1 MLSGRYGTRLALIFV
16 PAAAVG
22 LYGLPSMV
30 SGAGSDPKKS
40 SPEPKTAQSAYARL
54 PMSFVPNHGQMP
66 DGIGYGARGLGYS
79 LGLTPDEAVFAFSKT
94 ARQGSSDRQPLDLLG
109 ARAGGDPAADEHSL
123 LRMQLVGA
131 DPAARP
137 QADMPL
143 LGKANFL
150 TGDDP
155 GLWHTG
161 IPTYGRVTYQAV
173 YPGVDVSYHGNQ
185 SQFEYDFIV
194 APGADPSV
202 VNLGFPGAQGVRVG
216 EGGELVLTVGG
227 TEVRQHAPLIYQ
239 DGLDGR
245 VPVSGSFVVRD
256 DGNVGFAV
264 APYDR
269 TRTLVIDPTLAYSSF
284 LGSIAADFGQ
294 GIAVDHLGNA
304 YVAGTTASPD
314 FPTTPGA
321 SDATYNGNTDGFVA
335 KLSPDGSALVYS
347 TFLGGSSLDDA
358 DSVAVGLRGEA
369 FVRGITTSADFP
381 TTPGAFDRSFNGS
394 FDGYVVKLSPNGSAL
409 SYSTFLGGVG
419 FDSGSG
425 IAVDRRGAAYVAGI
439 TGSPN
444 FPTTPGA
451 FDRTFTGVGGFLP
464 PPVAPGDFD
473 AFLSKVTPDGST
485 LEYSTF
491 LGASRI
497 DVGFEVDVNLLGEA
511 YVTGLTTSPDFPTTA
526 GAYDRTLGGPI
537 DAYVTKFSP
546 DGSALTYSTF
556 LGGSGPDGSL
566 GLAVDFRGN
575 AYVAGGTSSPD
586 FPTTPGAFDRTF
598 DGETDV
604 YVTKVTPN
612 GTALAY
618 STLVGG
624 AASDGA
630 GGVAVNRRGEAY
642 VTGATT
648 STDYPTT
655 PGALRTS
662 LGGDSDAFLSVL
674 TADGIGLA
682 YSSYLG
688 GSGSDSG
695 ADVAVDLRGAAYLTG
710 QTFSPDFPTTP
721 GVYDNTHNGAS
732 DAFIAKISGLSR
744 VP

>member
-1 MLSGRYGTRLALIFV
+1 MLSGRYRTRLALILV
-16 PAAAVG
+16 AAAAVG

-30 SGAGSDPKKS
+30 SGDGSDPKQS
-40 SPEPKTAQSAYARL
+40 SPDPKTAQSAYARL

-79 LGLTPDEAVFAFSKT
+79 LGLAPDGAVFVFSKT
-94 ARQGSSDRQPLDLLG
+94 ARRGSSDRQPLDLLAG
-109 ARAGGDPAADEHSL
+109 AGGDPAAEQSL

-131 DPAARP
+131 DPAARWH
-137 QADMPL
+137 ADMPL

-155 GLWHTG
+155 GLWHIG

-185 SQFEYDFIV
+185 SQFEYDFMV
-194 APGADPSV
+194 APGTDPSV
-202 VNLGFPGAQGVRVG
+202 VTLGFPGAQGVRVG
-216 EGGELVLTVGG
+216 EGGELVLTVAG
-227 TEVRQHAPLIYQ
+227 TEVRQHAPVIYQ
-239 DGLDGR
+239 DGVDGR
-245 VPVSGSFVVRD
+245 VPVSGGFVVRD

-264 APYDR
+264 AAYDQ
-269 TRTLVIDPTLAYSSF
+269 TRTLVIDPTLAYSTF
-284 LGSIAADFGQ
+284 LGSIAGDFGQ
-294 GIAVDHLGNA
+294 GIAVDYLGNA
-304 YVAGTTASPD
+304 YIAGTTASPN

-321 SDATYNGNTDGFVA
+321 YDANYNGDTDGFVA

-347 TFLGGSSLDDA
+347 TFLGGSDLDDA

-369 FVRGITTSADFP
+369 FVRGITTSPDFP
-381 TTPGAFDRSFNGS
+381 STPGAFDRSFNGS

-409 SYSTFLGGVG
+409 SYSTFLGGAG

-425 IAVDRRGAAYVAGI
+425 IAVDRRGAAYVAGV

-444 FPTTPGA
+444 FPTTAGA

-473 AFLSKVTPDGST
+473 AFLTRVAPDGST

-491 LGASRI
+491 LGASRLE
-497 DVGFEVDVNLLGEA
+497 VGFEVEVNPLGEA
-511 YVTGLTTSPDFPTTA
+511 YVTGLTMSPDFPTTA

-537 DAYVTKFSP
+537 DAYVTKFSR
-546 DGSALTYSTF
+546 DGSAVVYSTF
-556 LGGSGPDGSL
+556 LGGSGLDGSL

-598 DGETDV
+598 NGETDV
-604 YVTKVTPN
+604 YVTKVISN

-618 STLVGG
+618 STFVGG
-624 AASDGA
+624 AASEGA
-630 GGVAVNRRGEAY
+630 AGLAVNVRGEAY

-655 PGALRTS
+655 PGALDTN
-662 LGGDSDAFLSVL
+662 LGGDSDVFLTKL
-674 TADGIGLA
+674 TANGIGLA

-710 QTFSPDFPTTP
+710 RTFSPDFPTTP
-721 GVYDNTHNGAS
+721 GAYDSTQNGAS
-732 DAFIAKISGLSR
+732 DAFVTKISGL
-744 VP
+744 